1 MPTHAEIVTSVI
13 CGIVIILFF
22 LIYCLSIILP
32 QMVELKKVDPNENFK
47 SQVNIRCVV
56 MHFITMVLGISLGI
70 SVLLFNY
77 DEKFEK
83 KIWVALA
90 LFVLSWAIYMAIFF
104 RSKQFEIIK
113 NFKYAF
119 PRIYS
124 EDQFNALWKEL
135 SKINP
140 CLTLSI
146 NSVDD
151 TQGCQSKEFKLL
163 SSSST
168 NVNDNPKKNQIK

>member
-83 KIWVALA
+83 KIWVALD